1 MSELLVALAMAAALG
16 AKPAPPPPDPQQA
29 RSRPP
34 ATVAKAQVAH
44 RGAIKPDETKRII
57 VPPAL

>member
-16 AKPAPPPPDPQQA
+16 AKPAPTHPDPQA

-34 ATVAKAQVAH
+34 ATVAKAQVAAASH
-44 RGAIKPDETKRII
+44 QAPPKPHDARRAGA
-57 VPPAL
+57 L